1 MMHFYESLEVYGLG
15 PVQGIRILIQGS
27 YISDSFKTVTLESS
41 DTWKTS
47 PEANYMVEKV
57 QNLIE
62 NKQAMIVKVNNEN
75 EVITQ
80 SEISTFEDPVETN
93 RNTSS

>member
-1 MMHFYESLEVYGLG
+1 
-15 PVQGIRILIQGS
+15 
-27 YISDSFKTVTLESS
+27 
-41 DTWKTS
+41 
-47 PEANYMVEKV
+47 MVEKV

-80 SEISTFEDPVETN
+80 SEISTFKDPVETN

>member
-1 MMHFYESLEVYGLG
+1 
-15 PVQGIRILIQGS
+15 
-27 YISDSFKTVTLESS
+27 
-41 DTWKTS
+41 
-47 PEANYMVEKV
+47 MVEEV

-62 NKQAMIVKVNNEN
+62 NKQAIIVKDNNEN

-80 SEISTFEDPVETN
+80 SEISSFEDPVETN